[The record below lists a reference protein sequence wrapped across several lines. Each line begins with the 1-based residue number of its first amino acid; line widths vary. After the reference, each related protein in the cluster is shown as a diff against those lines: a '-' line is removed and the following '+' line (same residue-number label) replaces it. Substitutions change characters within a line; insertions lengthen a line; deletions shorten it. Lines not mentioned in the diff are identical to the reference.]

1 MNMTEL
7 VNHLLYV
14 FICQCHTL
22 CTAYTGSL
30 PHKSFVLLRLHRI
43 PAKLPDGIIIKSRH
57 HVKRTVQDIL
67 SPDLHLNIPVILII
81 NICALQDLG
90 YLGHFLLLPLICVFD
105 PDAQPGKSILLG
117 NGKIRVCKSYR
128 IDQRIHNRSPSD
140 QAADLFPRIHPV
152 HHRNN
157 HRIICDHI
165 PDIFTYILQRVIFYT
180 DKNIILLSHIANCN
194 DSFRSCNDL
203 TFIITVQHKT
213 IFPDAL
219 CSGSTCHHCHMRI
232 CFRQHSCHISA
243 NTADSDHCNS
253 FLFCL
258 HIICLLFPR
267 ISCISAIIKP
277 LSPYNYS

>member
-152 HHRNN
+152 HHRND

-180 DKNIILLSHIANCN
+180 DKNIILLSHFPDWNYTL
-194 DSFRSCNDL
+194 RLRNDL
-203 TFIITVQHKT
+203 SLIITVQHQSVLT
-213 IFPDAL
+213 DAL
-219 CSGSTCHHCHMRI
+219 PSGSTGHHCHMRI
-232 CFRQHSCHISA
+232 GLRQHSRNIA
-243 NTADSDHCNS
+243 TNTADSDHCNLFIFCFHDILSS
-253 FLFCL
+253 FSYFR
-258 HIICLLFPR
+258 PR
-267 ISCISAIIKP
+267 
-277 LSPYNYS
+277 L

>member
-1 MNMTEL
+1 MD
-7 VNHLLYV
+7 HLIDML
-14 FICQCHTL
+14 ICQSHTPG
-22 CTAYTGSL
+22 TSYTRSL
-30 PHKSFVLLRLHRI
+30 PHKTLILLCFHLI
-43 PAKLPDGIIIKSRH
+43 TSQFSDGIVIKSSH
-57 HVKRTVQDIL
+57 HIKRAIKDIFP
-67 SPDLHLNIPVILII
+67 PDLYLNIPLIFII
-81 NICALQDLG
+81 NICTFQDLCNFRNF
-90 YLGHFLLLPLICVFD
+90 LPLLLIRIFD
-105 PDAQPGKSILLG
+105 PYAQPCKCILLR
-117 NGKIRVCKSYR
+117 NGKIFICKSHC
-128 IDQRIHNRSPSD
+128 IDQRVYHRSLSD
-140 QAADLFPRIHPV
+140 QGTDIFSRINTIHY
-152 HHRNN
+152 RND
-157 HRIICDHI
+157 HRIIRNHI
-165 PDIFTYILQRVIFYT
+165 PDTLAHLCKRVIFHT
-180 DKNIILLSHIANCN
+180 DKNIILLSHIADCN